1 MSLSMILAVLLDALR
16 IFAGYDGGVYGAS
29 TALAPATEDG
39 AVWAMD
45 GNTGPPPRK

>member
-1 MSLSMILAVLLDALR
+1 MSLSMILAVILDALR
-16 IFAGYDGGVYGAS
+16 IFVGYDGGVYG
-29 TALAPATEDG
+29 TGTVPAPATEDG